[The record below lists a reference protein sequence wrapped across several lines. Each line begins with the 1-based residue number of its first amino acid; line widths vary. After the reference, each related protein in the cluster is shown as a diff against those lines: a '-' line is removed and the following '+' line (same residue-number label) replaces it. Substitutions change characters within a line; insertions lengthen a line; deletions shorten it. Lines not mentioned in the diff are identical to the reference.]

1 MREGR
6 EKREN
11 LMSFLASTPSLCLV
25 IAVTLIWYI
34 LLRSYSPSE
43 NLNMQLVKGN
53 FDVDII
59 KKSVDFFLTS
69 SVPATWK
76 FAYIQVDRVWVF
88 CWRLPSKFFL
98 PMAYHFVSH
107 FFWTR
112 SNINH
117 HKCSRFCKFLRSRM
131 LRWEKWMCK
140 GEISTTGSRGKKKYR

>member
-1 MREGR
+1 MSNVALLNSPPLPAYFKKEETLNIYYTLWERE

-59 KKSVDFFLTS
+59 KKSVDFFFW
-69 SVPATWK
+69 PR
-76 FAYIQVDRVWVF
+76 AYQQRESLLMY
-88 CWRLPSKFFL
+88 RLIVSEFSAGDFL
-98 PMAYHFVSH
+98 QNFSYL
-107 FFWTR
+107 WL
-112 SNINH
+112 I
-117 HKCSRFCKFLRSRM
+117 
-131 LRWEKWMCK
+131 
-140 GEISTTGSRGKKKYR
+140 I